1 MPTALV
7 LALALAA
14 ALPAAADKE
23 SPLDDARL
31 EEVKPDLEALFE
43 RVDEAGLP
51 GPLFEAKV
59 REGLVKK
66 VAPEKILAALGS
78 LEKSCLEAKKLLEAS
93 GLKAKPAHIGAVS
106 QALSLGVAKK
116 DAARLL
122 DGLAAAKAGT
132 GMVGKSLLVVVMM
145 VEAGVAGSE
154 AVDRVLAIV
163 ASGGEKGLDAWI
175 KKNTKSAKKSG
186 APSKGKAAKKKAKG
200 KAPGK
205 SHGTHGK

>member
-7 LALALAA
+7 LVLALAA
-14 ALPAAADKE
+14 AMPAAADKE

-31 EEVKPDLEALFE
+31 EEIKPDLEALFE

-93 GLKAKPAHIGAVS
+93 GLKTQPAHIGAVS

-163 ASGGEKGLDAWI
+163 ESGGEKGLDAWI